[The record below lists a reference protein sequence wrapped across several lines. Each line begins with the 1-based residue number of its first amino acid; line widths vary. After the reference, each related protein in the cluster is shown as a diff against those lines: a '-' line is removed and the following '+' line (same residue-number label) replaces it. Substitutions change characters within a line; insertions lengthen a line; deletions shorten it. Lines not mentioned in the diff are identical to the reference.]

1 MTRMTSLTLHNVDLV
16 LMNEQRKLLTR
27 MVIGG
32 KLNEAEKETV
42 WAFLDVLGDEI
53 FEKTGID
60 NAD

>member
-1 MTRMTSLTLHNVDLV
+1 LHNVDLV

-32 KLNEAEKETV
+32 KLNEEEKETV